1 MTARTVLIGVFAL
14 VFGASAAV
22 GVYVFGTAAPAAIS
36 PETVSVVVAAVDIN
50 RGQMLTAELLASRDW
65 PKEMVPEG
73 AIVRA
78 EEILERT
85 VAIPLL
91 KGDVLVDGKL
101 AAKGTGRGMAAIIP
115 AGMRAVTIQT
125 PNVATGVAG
134 FILPGNKVDILLTM
148 TNQGAEDQTGGGS
161 TITLLQNVEILAV
174 DQQTDVPDANKMDP
188 KELRSVTLMVTP
200 LEAAKLDLGQ
210 NKGTLRLTLRN
221 PTDKSIDFVDP
232 VTLTGLNLNP
242 AESVQDVLVAMPPV
256 APIVVAPPVIKP
268 QRAPPQIRTLRG
280 IRSGLIVV
288 PAVQD
293 DPSESSNASDI
304 PLAHLARQGSV
315 S

>member
-1 MTARTVLIGVFAL
+1 VTARTVLIGVFAL
-14 VFGASAAV
+14 VFGVSAAV
-22 GVYVFGTAAPAAIS
+22 GVYLFGTAPPKVIM

-50 RGQMLTAELLASRDW
+50 RGQMLTAELLVSRDW

-73 AIVRA
+73 AIVSI

-134 FILPGNKVDILLTM
+134 FVLPGNKVDILLTM
-148 TNQGAEDQTGGGS
+148 TNQGSADLTGGGS

-200 LEAAKLDLGQ
+200 LEAARLDLGQ

-221 PTDKSIDFVDP
+221 PTDKATDFVDP

-242 AESVQDVLVAMPPV
+242 AETIPTVEVAIPPV
-256 APIVVAPPVIKP
+256 APPIVAPPLVKP

-280 IRSGLIVV
+280 IRPGMIVF
-288 PAVQD
+288 PAFKD
-293 DPSESSNASDI
+293 DSSEVSDEAEV
-304 PLAHLARQGSV
+304 PLAVVAP
-315 S
+315 